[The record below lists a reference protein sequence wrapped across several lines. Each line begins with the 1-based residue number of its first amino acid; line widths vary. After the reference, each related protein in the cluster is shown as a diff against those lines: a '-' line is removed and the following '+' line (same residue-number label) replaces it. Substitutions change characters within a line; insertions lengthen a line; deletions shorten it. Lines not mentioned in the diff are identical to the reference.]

1 MNNASSKNSNC
12 NTCSAELI
20 VLVTIKV
27 VIALLC
33 LLRRH
38 RAKRPSTHV
47 ERHRRAADALR
58 LQAAQKLVGKVKPR
72 RGRRHTTLLAQL
84 SLGVGIKMGLQHL
97 KSTQV
102 KAGHRRRLLWRRRFG
117 SPVKL
122 LPTQFRHS
130 TGKPQ
135 ACRQLNPRP

>member
-97 KSTQV
+97 KI
-102 KAGHRRRLLWRRRFG
+102 RRLKQATAGVFFG
-117 SPVKL
+117 VDGLVVLSSSYRLSFATPRENPKPV
-122 LPTQFRHS
+122 
-130 TGKPQ
+130 
-135 ACRQLNPRP
+135 AN